1 MIYVYILS
9 KLPKTNEK
17 EEYLQALLK
26 RAMDFINTVHGTNL
40 SFNYPYLAHQ
50 TTESFTECIDL
61 NDSLNVYNQ
70 NNTIICLSDG
80 SDDDDDDVVIVEQ
93 NNNINNSA
101 QLLTVRINVQDLQD
115 ESGCY
120 CVGCC
125 CANYNEAFSKCFAGT
140 RINLPPKERPSSVKC
155 PVCCE
160 VIERGHLVAHCNSG
174 CSAFR
179 A

>member
-1 MIYVYILS
+1 MYLLS
-9 KLPKTNEK
+9 KLPKTNER

-70 NNTIICLSDG
+70 NNTIICLSDE
-80 SDDDDDDVVIVEQ
+80 SDDDDDDVMIVEE
-93 NNNINNSA
+93 NNNINISV
-101 QLLTVRINVQDLQD
+101 QPLLTVKIKVQDLQD
-115 ESGCY
+115 ESGSF
-120 CVGCC
+120 CVDCC
-125 CANYNEAFSKCFAGT
+125 CANYNAAFSKCFTGT
-140 RINLPPKERPSSVKC
+140 RINLPPKEQPSTAKC
-155 PVCCE
+155 PVCCD
-160 VIERGHLVAHCNSG
+160 VVERGNLVAHCNSG